1 MDFEDVSKEPVLL
14 DNKSRALE
22 NMGKVY
28 AKMGNYTKGTKR
40 VFKCETTRLAI
51 RASTP
56 AACGWA
62 GAVTMVYRFIMSKRS
77 FHCKSLEMGY

>member
-1 MDFEDVSKEPVLL
+1 MGVSYTELRRFDRGLREHIMDFEDVSKEPVLL

-40 VFKCETTRLAI
+40 VFKCEGQQYWLYVPLPQSRE
-51 RASTP
+51 
-56 AACGWA
+56 G
-62 GAVTMVYRFIMSKRS
+62 GQ
-77 FHCKSLEMGY
+77 GQ